1 MYLPQKIGFGVFG
14 VLLAAYMLQAYLLE
28 LVVVSFVIA
37 MLTLVWVQRILFTG
51 TQAFGGVIS
60 GTAHT
65 VGDFG
70 DTMVLGSRNIK
81 AHLRQRP
88 AVMESTEMMPHEV
101 DLSDF
106 TSDVQ
111 AEPSNQLDVP
121 DFIKG
126 AMDRQNH

>member
-1 MYLPQKIGFGVFG
+1 MYLLQKIGFGVFG
-14 VLLAAYMLQAYLLE
+14 VMLTAYVLQAYLFE
-28 LVVVSFVIA
+28 LVIVSFVIA
-37 MLTLVWVQRILFTG
+37 MLTLAWVRWILFTG
-51 TQAFGGVIS
+51 TQAVGGIIS

-70 DTMVLGSRNIK
+70 DTMALGSRNIK

-88 AVMESTEMMPHEV
+88 AVTESLEMMPHEV

-106 TSDVQ
+106 TSDVRS
-111 AEPSNQLDVP
+111 EPSYQLDVP

-126 AMDRQNH
+126 AMDRQNN